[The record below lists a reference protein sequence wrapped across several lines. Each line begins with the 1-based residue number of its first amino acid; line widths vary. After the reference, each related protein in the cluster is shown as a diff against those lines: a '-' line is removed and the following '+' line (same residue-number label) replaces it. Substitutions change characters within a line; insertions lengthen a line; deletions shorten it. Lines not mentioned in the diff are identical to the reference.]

1 MGKSYGIQNFMTNV
15 DVALDKK
22 QALTQLGL
30 KVAAILQTFSTAFFN
45 ENYFT

>member
-1 MGKSYGIQNFMTNV
+1 MGKSYDIQNFMTNV

-30 KVAAILQTFSTAFFN
+30 EQNGRHFADIFN
-45 ENYFT
+45 CIF